1 MIEYVATIGFNDK
14 ATGLF
19 IEAGAPYPPGKRVVS
34 ESWIHYLA
42 SESNGTGAP
51 VIKLRDEVCIDNP
64 CKVTAEMVGP
74 LPCGDSEVN
83 VTLSQLNGLS
93 LEEVEEKVKDFS
105 PEPDML
111 PVIEDAPKA
120 KTPKKASAN
129 PFTPSPP
136 AEKKDMFEGLSE
148 KGIFDIFR
156 MLNKGI
162 PKSKVPETKEDYLE
176 YLETDKWK
184 KRNMLAKKDLLEIF
198 GVEGAAK
205 FKDYAVDKTLK
216 DLLIRAINAKVK
228 G

>member
-64 CKVTAEMVGP
+64 CKMT
-74 LPCGDSEVN
+74 
-83 VTLSQLNGLS
+83 
-93 LEEVEEKVKDFS
+93 EVEEKVKDFS

-162 PKSKVPETKEDYLE
+162 PKSKVPETKEDYIE

-216 DLLIRAINAKVK
+216 DLLVRAINAKVK